1 MKKFYASLLSVLFML
16 TALNVN
22 AATFIG
28 DRTDFRDE
36 TIYFVMTTRFYDGD
50 PSNNWQ
56 CWDNVERN
64 QGDPAWRGDFKGLIE
79 KLDYIKALGFTA
91 VWITPVVTNASGY
104 DYHGYHAFDF
114 STVDKRYESEDV
126 DFQDLIDAAH
136 ARGMK
141 VVLDIVLNHCGNFG
155 EVNLCKLFTRDW
167 SKNQATLDDCMVPFT
182 AKDGG
187 KLPDDYLQLQ
197 GSLQYS
203 ARLANMKNTD
213 GVNHDKNN
221 YWHHVGNNW
230 NWDDY
235 SRWYAQI
242 AGDCVDLNTENPYV
256 SNYLVDCYG
265 KFIAMGVDG
274 FRIDTSGHISRL
286 TYNNAFLPQFL
297 ALAEQHKDKRNGGDF
312 FMYGEVCARERN
324 VVYRNHENC
333 SPFFYTWKET
343 KDYPW
348 DYSETSW
355 NGIVVPEGERG
366 DHVNI
371 ISQDQQGVDYND
383 DRDLPNSDNAFLDG
397 NAYHTPDHSQ
407 YSGLSVIDFPMH
419 WNFRTAREAYS
430 VKYGDKYY
438 NDATYNVMYVDSHDY
453 APDGAPESERFN
465 QPQNVWAENLSLMFT
480 FRGIPCVYYGSEI
493 EFRKGSVIDKGP
505 NIALSETGRAYFG
518 GYIKGGITVNDF
530 ADYTNAT
537 GNIAASLSHPLSL
550 HIQRLNQIRAA
561 VPALRKGQYSTAG
574 CTGDFAFKRRYT
586 DDKVDSYALVT
597 ISGDAT
603 FTGIENGTYTDV
615 VTGDVK
621 TVKNGTL
628 SVSCSGQ
635 GNIRVYVLSTDRTP
649 APGKIGT
656 DGKYIYGT
664 TSVDVE
670 QLGYDGTEE
679 EPSTNNGDPIDVVLP
694 EPEPVEPVEP
704 WMDEGEQGAFFESSW
719 TGNIRAHVWTSGGS
733 VTGTWPGQT
742 CQNLGNGV
750 WKWHYDGSKN
760 LENNGAQIIF
770 HNNQGSQT
778 KDLKFVNGGYY
789 NSNGELVKVIEG
801 AGEIPEDPV
810 LPEVTVNWNIYFD
823 NTSSAWSSVSAYFWD
838 KGNGN
843 MRYLGEWPG
852 TMMTQSTED
861 ENMWSISFTTTDA
874 IVTPMIIFNNA
885 GAGKQTSD
893 FTAENYGVYTSA
905 GFDHSGV
912 ADVKAGNLIVTVS
925 NGVIY
930 VESPVECD
938 VDVIS
943 ASGINFRNHLKAG
956 HNAIG
961 GLARGVYMVAGKK
974 VVL

>member
-1 MKKFYASLLSVLFML
+1 M
-16 TALNVN
+16 
-22 AATFIG
+22 
-28 DRTDFRDE
+28 
-36 TIYFVMTTRFYDGD
+36 
-50 PSNNWQ
+50 
-56 CWDNVERN
+56 
-64 QGDPAWRGDFKGLIE
+64 
-79 KLDYIKALGFTA
+79 
-91 VWITPVVTNASGY
+91 
-104 DYHGYHAFDF
+104 
-114 STVDKRYESEDV
+114 
-126 DFQDLIDAAH
+126 
-136 ARGMK
+136 
-141 VVLDIVLNHCGNFG
+141 
-155 EVNLCKLFTRDW
+155 
-167 SKNQATLDDCMVPFT
+167 
-182 AKDGG
+182 
-187 KLPDDYLQLQ
+187 
-197 GSLQYS
+197 
-203 ARLANMKNTD
+203 
-213 GVNHDKNN
+213 
-221 YWHHVGNNW
+221 
-230 NWDDY
+230 
-235 SRWYAQI
+235 
-242 AGDCVDLNTENPYV
+242 
-256 SNYLVDCYG
+256 
-265 KFIAMGVDG
+265 
-274 FRIDTSGHISRL
+274 
-286 TYNNAFLPQFL
+286 
-297 ALAEQHKDKRNGGDF
+297 
-312 FMYGEVCARERN
+312 
-324 VVYRNHENC
+324 
-333 SPFFYTWKET
+333 
-343 KDYPW
+343 
-348 DYSETSW
+348 
-355 NGIVVPEGERG
+355 
-366 DHVNI
+366 
-371 ISQDQQGVDYND
+371 
-383 DRDLPNSDNAFLDG
+383 
-397 NAYHTPDHSQ
+397 
-407 YSGLSVIDFPMH
+407 
-419 WNFRTAREAYS
+419 
-430 VKYGDKYY
+430 
-438 NDATYNVMYVDSHDY
+438 
-453 APDGAPESERFN
+453 
-465 QPQNVWAENLSLMFT
+465 
-480 FRGIPCVYYGSEI
+480 
-493 EFRKGSVIDKGP
+493 
-505 NIALSETGRAYFG
+505 
-518 GYIKGGITVNDF
+518 
-530 ADYTNAT
+530 
-537 GNIAASLSHPLSL
+537 
-550 HIQRLNQIRAA
+550 
-561 VPALRKGQYSTAG
+561 
-574 CTGDFAFKRRYT
+574 
-586 DDKVDSYALVT
+586 
-597 ISGDAT
+597 
-603 FTGIENGTYTDV
+603 
-615 VTGDVK
+615 
-621 TVKNGTL
+621 
-628 SVSCSGQ
+628 
-635 GNIRVYVLSTDRTP
+635 YVLSTDKTP

-733 VTGTWPGQT
+733 VTGAWPGQT

-843 MRYLGEWPG
+843 KRYLGEWPG

-912 ADVKAGNLIVTVS
+912 ADVKAGNLVVTVS